1 MSLTQRGQDQSSMYL
16 RTAGVTT
23 GHSSLTC
30 KFCEYSQCRQ
40 IQILLGLWY
49 FNQSFIVL
57 WVIKHHI
64 SFSQWFNCLVPKKF
78 VSKNSQ
84 KNKLPRTVYALL
96 KNSYLLL
103 KAEGIT
109 QPCDHELSSYINYM
123 FQNHLFTHHS
133 CQNKNIS
140 LVGKQWCE
148 PRWDMWC
155 VLLIVLG

>member
-84 KNKLPRTVYALL
+84 KKQIA
-96 KNSYLLL
+96 KNSICPSEELLPAAKSRGHYTTMWSWIIFIYKL
-103 KAEGIT
+103 YVPE
-109 QPCDHELSSYINYM
+109 SSFY
-123 FQNHLFTHHS
+123 T
-133 CQNKNIS
+133 
-140 LVGKQWCE
+140 
-148 PRWDMWC
+148 P
-155 VLLIVLG
+155 